1 MKILSIGEILWDV
14 FDDAE
19 HLGGAPF
26 NFAAHAARL
35 GHDVRFLSAVGEDGR
50 GRRALAAVER
60 SGVRTDLVRRVAC
73 APTGA
78 VRVRVDRAGQPTFT
92 IERPAAYDFA
102 ELNEADAA
110 ALAAWKPDWIYF
122 GTLHQAAP
130 QGRALTARAIAA
142 APGAR
147 RFYDVN
153 LRQDSYTPELVAA
166 LMRQADLLKLNA
178 DEVRVLAAIT
188 GAPQQP
194 LEDFCRFCA
203 RECGCGAVAV
213 TLGACGSAVHV
224 GGEYV
229 EAPGYPVKVI
239 DTVGS
244 GDAFAAAFLHGLGSG
259 WSAREAA
266 DFANRAGALVASHA
280 GAIPEW
286 TAADA
291 RALVRQTG
299 TGTTQ

>member
-19 HLGGAPF
+19 RLGGAPF

-35 GHDVRFLSAVGEDGR
+35 GHDVRFLSAVGDDDR

-60 SGVRTDLVRRVAC
+60 SGVRSDLVRRIAGQ
-73 APTGA
+73 PTGA
-78 VRVRVDRAGQPTFT
+78 VRVRVDAAGQPSFT

-102 ELNEADAA
+102 ALNAEDTAS
-110 ALAAWKPDWIYF
+110 LTAWKADWVYF
-122 GTLHQAAP
+122 GTLHQADAR
-130 QGRALTARAIAA
+130 GRALTDCALAA
-142 APGAR
+142 SPGAR

-153 LRQDSYTPELVAA
+153 LRQNSYTLELVAA
-166 LMRQADLLKLNA
+166 RMRQADVLKLNA
-178 DEVRVLAAIT
+178 DEVRVLAQVA
-188 GAPQQP
+188 GAPAEP
-194 LEDFCRFCA
+194 LDAFCRACA
-203 RECGCGAVAV
+203 LECGCAAVAV
-213 TLGACGSAVHV
+213 TLGERGSAVRI
-224 GGEYV
+224 GGDYV
-229 EAPGYPVKVI
+229 EEPGYRVQVK

-259 WSAREAA
+259 WSSADIA

-286 TAADA
+286 TIADA
-291 RALVRQTG
+291 RALTSQTR
-299 TGTTQ
+299 TRTTQ